1 MTQPFHCSLITKDV
15 LQLTNRIQHSF
26 PGLYAHL
33 DETPLYLSS
42 SLNAVTQSEIDAYYQ
57 SLKDQTSMFVLSRSW
72 L

>member
-33 DETPLYLSS
+33 DETPFIYRV
-42 SLNAVTQSEIDAYYQ
+42 A
-57 SLKDQTSMFVLSRSW
+57 
-72 L
+72 